1 MEIAAMAQQ
10 TNDSL
15 QISWVEGP
23 WKSWKRGRH
32 DMGRQRKKDYALNK
46 AWAHK
51 IKRQPD
57 VLIADIAF
65 PLYVLFTFVTTTVKY
80 NFKLGLFF
88 YQATIDE
95 VKYALIH
102 EQYVSAI
109 KFC

>member
-46 AWAHK
+46 AWAHE
-51 IKRQPD
+51 IK
-57 VLIADIAF
+57 
-65 PLYVLFTFVTTTVKY
+65 
-80 NFKLGLFF
+80 
-88 YQATIDE
+88 
-95 VKYALIH
+95 
-102 EQYVSAI
+102 
-109 KFC
+109 